1 LSERK
6 QNLVSK
12 INTLHG
18 RVMQRERLDQAITRI
33 ISTEKRFDREA
44 YFFLKEALDYT
55 AQEITSK
62 ARGNS
67 KHVSAAQLLY
77 GFRDLA
83 LSEFGP
89 MAATL
94 FNEWGIKSC
103 ADIGDMVFLLINEG
117 VFGKQD
123 NDRREDFKEI
133 FSFEQVFVAPFLPQ
147 RDGKVT

>member
-1 LSERK
+1 
-6 QNLVSK
+6 
-12 INTLHG
+12 
-18 RVMQRERLDQAITRI
+18 MQRERLDQAITRI
-33 ISTEKRFDREA
+33 ISMEKRFEREA

-55 AQEITSK
+55 ALEISSK

-67 KHVSAAQLLY
+67 KHVSATQLLH

-94 FNEWGIKSC
+94 FDEWGIRSC
-103 ADIGDMVFLLINEG
+103 SDIGDMVFLMIKEG
-117 VFGKQD
+117 AFGKQD

>member
-1 LSERK
+1 
-6 QNLVSK
+6 
-12 INTLHG
+12 
-18 RVMQRERLDQAITRI
+18 MQRERLDQAITRI

-55 AQEITSK
+55 AQEISSK

-94 FNEWGIKSC
+94 FNEWGITSC